1 MAKKK
6 KCLKCGHD
14 KLEKH
19 FYTSYSKLHGD
30 GKVPYCKE
38 CLREMIDVNDIDS
51 VKNVLRQVD
60 RPFLYDYWE
69 SSLNG
74 DKDTVGV
81 YFKNLS
87 LPQNRSLTWQDSNF
101 GENNEDFID
110 VDYNSKQEEKGHGL
124 TEEQIEK
131 LEEKWGFGYEPK
143 ELKYFEKKYRSL
155 KANYPIKTSL
165 HDEALKTYCIYK
177 VRAEL
182 STAEGNV
189 KDAKEWGAMAQRQG
203 EIAKINPNKLTK
215 SDLSQGLDGFGQLAR
230 MVEQAVD
237 IIPVLPK
244 FIEKPQDK
252 IDFAI
257 MSFINYERRLKGLSD
272 VTHDEI
278 YDFYQDQ
285 IKEYANKEGYEFLI
299 KEVEID
305 TPKGKKK
312 ILTIDIDDIIKQ
324 KQLEHPE
331 DDFVQNL
338 HKWVELTS
346 FYRFYPDLWYDLIT
360 PEQGGIRLDADQRFL
375 LRCEVRFKQTY
386 GVFPRGY
393 GKTLIELME
402 KYHTAIWYPDVE
414 VSMTAQTRENASKL
428 IDEKH
433 REIVKFYPLIREE
446 LTREPKISKDMAE
459 VTFKSGGRLD
469 ILANQQST
477 KGARR
482 KRLTIEESALL
493 NNALFQDVL
502 EPIVNI
508 PRRTLGKMA
517 IVNPMELNGQINF
530 FTTSG
535 FRGTDEFE
543 RNLALCDEM
552 VELKGKMVLGS
563 DWQLACEFGR
573 GETKNQILEKRDKL
587 SPVFFAMNYES
598 RWVGATDGALVNM
611 KKVMDLRTLS
621 KVELKG
627 DKKSDYI
634 IAVDVAR
641 SQNTNNNQCSIVI
654 LKLQRNKEGK
664 IKSIKLVN
672 MINIP
677 SMLNFKVQA
686 QIIMKVKNLYDA
698 KAVVVDGNGLG
709 KGLIDQLVLEQID
722 PNTNESLGCYRVM
735 NTDQESELDDAEEIL
750 YDLKAQS
757 NNSEVIVNFIGMV
770 DGGVFELLEKRT
782 DGHYD
787 IEDEDYFENEIL
799 PYVQTDYL
807 LEEISNLKLKQLPS
821 GKYTIEQVTKRIN
834 KDRFS
839 ALAYGLWYIK
849 EFEEDGGYQN
859 TDIDATD
866 FLLIN

>member
-1 MAKKK
+1 MAERKKR
-6 KCLKCGHD
+6 CLKCGD
-14 KLEKH
+14 EKLSKH
-19 FYTSYSKLHGD
+19 FYTSYSKLHKD
-30 GKVPYCKE
+30 GKIPYCKS
-38 CLREMIDVNDIDS
+38 CLAELFDENNLESTREI
-51 VKNVLRQVD
+51 LRQID
-60 RPFLYDYWE
+60 RPFLKKYWE
-69 SSLNG
+69 TSVKD
-74 DKDTVGV
+74 DKDTMGV

-87 LPQNRSLTWQDSNF
+87 LPQNRYLTWEDSDFEEEEVKAEVN
-101 GENNEDFID
+101 ENKYGLSPKEI
-110 VDYNSKQEEKGHGL
+110 EE
-124 TEEQIEK
+124 
-131 LEEKWGFGYEPK
+131 LEEDWGYGFDPD
-143 ELKYFEKKYRSL
+143 ELMYFDRKYKSL

-165 HDEALKTYCIYK
+165 HDEALRTYCIYK

-182 STAEGNV
+182 STAKGNV
-189 KDAKEWGAMAQRQG
+189 KDAKEWGAMAQKQG

-230 MVEQAVD
+230 MVEQSVD
-237 IIPVLPK
+237 VVPILPK

-257 MSFINYERRLKGLSD
+257 WCFVNYERRLKGLPD
-272 VTHDEI
+272 VEYHEI
-278 YDFYQDQ
+278 YDFYQDKLEQ
-285 IKEYANKEGYEFLI
+285 YKDKDGYEFI
-299 KEVEID
+299 KEAEIN
-305 TPKGKKK
+305 TGKGKKK
-312 ILTIDIDDIIKQ
+312 ILMVNVDDIIEEKQ
-324 KQLEHPE
+324 MLYPE
-331 DDFVQNL
+331 DDFIQNL
-338 HKWVELTS
+338 DKWVDLVS
-346 FYRFYPDLWYDLIT
+346 YFRWFPDLWFDLIT
-360 PEQGGIRLDADQRFL
+360 PESGGIRLDADQRFL
-375 LRCEVRFKQTY
+375 LRCEVRFQQTY

-402 KYHTAIWYPDVE
+402 KYHTAIWFPDIE
-414 VSMTAQTRENASKL
+414 VSMTAQTKENASSL

-433 REIVKFYPLIREE
+433 REIIKFYPMIKDE
-446 LTREPKISKDMAE
+446 LSREPRISKDYAE
-459 VTFKSGGRLD
+459 VLFKSGGRLD

-508 PRRTLGKMA
+508 PRRTIGKKA
-517 IVNPMELNGQINF
+517 IINPVELNGQINF

-543 RNLALCDEM
+543 RNLVLADEM
-552 VELKGKMVLGS
+552 VELKGKMLLGS

-573 GETKNQILEKRDKL
+573 GELKSQILEKKEKL

-621 KVELKG
+621 RVELKG

-641 SQNTNNNQCSIVI
+641 SQSTNNNQCSIAV
-654 LKLQRNKEGK
+654 LKLHRNKEGK
-664 IKSIKLVN
+664 IKRIKLVN
-672 MINIP
+672 IINIP

-686 QIIMKVKNLYDA
+686 QEVMKVRNLYNA
-698 KAVVVDGNGLG
+698 KAVIVDGNGLG
-709 KGLIDQLVLEQID
+709 KGLIDQLVLEQHD
-722 PNTNESLGCYRVM
+722 PVTNESLGCYKVM

-757 NNSEVIVNFIGMV
+757 NNSDVIVNFIGV
-770 DGGVFELLEKRT
+770 IDSGLIELLEKRT
-782 DGHYD
+782 DAHYN
-787 IEDEDYFENEIL
+787 IEDVDYFESEIL

-807 LEEISNLKLKQLPS
+807 LEELSNLKLKQLPS
-821 GKYTIEQVTKRIN
+821 GKYTIEQQTKRIN

-859 TDIDATD
+859 TDISATD
-866 FLLIN
+866 FLFIN